1 MVKTWMLHLHV
12 RSLKEAE
19 VGSVS
24 WTPTDQSAVASA
36 DLSKAAQDQIL
47 AQVSPSQPYHRTA
60 VRLLEALR
68 STYPISRTL
77 SVSEFDNPVRRKSRQ
92 GPAIEY

>member
-47 AQVSPSQPYHRTA
+47 AQVSPSQP
-60 VRLLEALR
+60 
-68 STYPISRTL
+68 
-77 SVSEFDNPVRRKSRQ
+77 
-92 GPAIEY
+92 